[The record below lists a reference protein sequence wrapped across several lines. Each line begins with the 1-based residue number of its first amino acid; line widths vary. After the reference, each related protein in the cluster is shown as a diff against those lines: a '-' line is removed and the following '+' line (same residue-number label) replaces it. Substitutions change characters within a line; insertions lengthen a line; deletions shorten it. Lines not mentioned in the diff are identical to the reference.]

1 MKKFKELLD
10 IIDSDWIKENP
21 ESALEL
27 VQCLWHELKQRKD
40 YIESLNNKL
49 LLQAALMEGMKDKE

>member
-1 MKKFKELLD
+1 MLLKDFINYVD
-10 IIDSDWIKENP
+10 IEWIEENP

-27 VQCLWHELKQRKD
+27 IECLWHELKQRKD

-49 LLQAALMEGMKDKE
+49 LLQAALIEGMKDNK